1 MDIIITT
8 FESRIKILSDHI
20 DSIRQFV
27 NNRIVLVVNGEKDT
41 FISEEYRFL
50 MRSSWVLDGKILIFV
65 KGIIIKWEKKLIQ
78 LMFHH

>member
-41 FISEEYRFL
+41 FISEEYR
-50 MRSSWVLDGKILIFV
+50 KEILNICL
-65 KGIIIKWEKKLIQ
+65 K
-78 LMFHH
+78 

>member
-41 FISEEYRFL
+41 FISEEYRKEILNICLKSFFL
-50 MRSSWVLDGKILIFV
+50 Y
-65 KGIIIKWEKKLIQ
+65 
-78 LMFHH
+78 